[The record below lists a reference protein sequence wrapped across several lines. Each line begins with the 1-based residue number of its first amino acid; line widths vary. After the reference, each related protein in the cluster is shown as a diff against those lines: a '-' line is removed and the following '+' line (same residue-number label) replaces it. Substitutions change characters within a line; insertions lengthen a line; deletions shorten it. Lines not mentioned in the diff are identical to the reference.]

1 MSGPCSDYKTAGGE
15 KKKKSTKSWQSFP
28 LHSAN
33 WNKTIHK
40 LNWEYLSS
48 NSKSTEIFV
57 SVTGEFC
64 CWKGPLGL
72 ILILG
77 DSVLSWKSFLN
88 IFVFF
93 KNTIYHH

>member
-15 KKKKSTKSWQSFP
+15 KKQTTKSWQSFP
-28 LHSAN
+28 LHSTD

-40 LNWEYLSS
+40 LNWEDLSS
-48 NSKSTEIFV
+48 NSKPTEIFV

-64 CWKGPLGL
+64 CWKGPLDL

-77 DSVLSWKSFLN
+77 ENVLIWKSFLH

-93 KNTIYHH
+93 KNTI